1 MPTRRDE
8 IKEHA
13 IFDRVLKVLARDYA
27 DRFLELA
34 LPGIPIRGICSIK
47 WGNVAEV
54 SIPRGHNALWKARLR

>member
-34 LPGIPIRGICSIK
+34 LPGIPIRG
-47 WGNVAEV
+47 
-54 SIPRGHNALWKARLR
+54 